1 MWRALLLSEICLL
14 ITPAERAR
22 ESSSLT
28 CAPLV
33 LSIVVIVLALSR
45 GMSSTGTRTVLREF
59 ESSELAR
66 RDCIE
71 NFLLFFTELEARRL
85 QAAKLSFVASPVNP
99 SEASHSVKMVCHLL
113 LARTVQVPIRLSS
126 LAILRRQIHTQP
138 YCKRLSLTCIA
149 NVEFYTTQS

>member
-1 MWRALLLSEICLL
+1 MWRALLLSERCLL
-14 ITPAERAR
+14 ITPVERAR

-28 CAPLV
+28 WAPFV
-33 LSIVVIVLALSR
+33 FSIVVIVLALSR
-45 GMSSTGTRTVLREF
+45 GISSTGTRTVLREF

-85 QAAKLSFVASPVNP
+85 HAAKLSFVASPVNP
-99 SEASHSVKMVCHLL
+99 SAASHSVKMGCHLL

-126 LAILRRQIHTQP
+126 LAILDEQIQKN
-138 YCKRLSLTCIA
+138 Y
-149 NVEFYTTQS
+149 Y